1 MNQTGLSETY
11 YSACAR
17 MHEYVAAY
25 YDEFMHAEEGEPIS
39 NPEEINKAIFVLRQS
54 MNIEL
59 DLIREVVKEY
69 NEQL

>member
-25 YDEFMHAEEGEPIS
+25 YDEFMHDEDGEPITDTDK
-39 NPEEINKAIFVLRQS
+39 INRAILELRQA

-59 DLIREVVKEY
+59 DLIREAAKEIH
-69 NEQL
+69 NL